1 VYRRLL
7 AVVAVLVLSSW
18 PSASQAQT
26 PAYRVL
32 AYSRTTG
39 FRHDSIPDAIAAVQQ
54 LGEANG
60 FAVDTTEDPSVFD
73 DATLA
78 NYRAVIF
85 LLTTGDVLDDAGRA
99 AFERYIRA
107 GGGYVGVH
115 SAADTEYDWPF
126 YGELMG
132 AYFASHP
139 DIQTALVLGQT
150 DPWVRTDEWYNFRRN
165 PRSSVQV
172 QLTLDEG
179 SYSGGAMGDDHPITW
194 YHAYEGGRAWYT
206 GMGHTRQSYV
216 EPLFLRHLLEGIQY
230 AAGVLAS
237 PEAR

>member
-1 VYRRLL
+1 VYRRFL
-7 AVVAVLVLSSW
+7 AIVAVLMLSSW

-39 FRHDSIPDAIAAVQQ
+39 FRHDAIPDAIAAVQQ
-54 LGEANG
+54 LGDANG

-73 DATLA
+73 DASLA
-78 NYRAVIF
+78 GYRAVIF
-85 LLTTGDVLDDAGRA
+85 LLTTGDVLDEAGRA

-126 YGELMG
+126 YGDLMG

-150 DPWVRTDEWYNFRRN
+150 DPWVRNDEWYNFRRN

-179 SYSGGAMGDDHPITW
+179 SYTGGAMGDDHPITW
-194 YHAYEGGRAWYT
+194 YHAFEGGRAWFT

-216 EPLFLRHLLEGIQY
+216 EPLFLRHLLAGIQY